1 MHHCLAPLLRA
12 YYEWLSCVV
21 HTICMFS
28 YIPCTHACVCVRVGV
43 FASSP
48 AQSEQARDSS
58 IAHSVCHYKA
68 INSIQRNKLS
78 SKNKTQSS
86 ATKFPSWNTTTNR
99 YSRRLP
105 LPFRCDDSLPKK
117 NKLCA
122 CLRGVRVRAVCLLV
136 CVLLENPAPIPNTR
150 TCRWC
155 VQSQCLFLCGSHVDY
170 AVSPLPAVPAVLPL
184 GCCSLSSVGVCVCA
198 LSAESQNDIRQTV
211 PPPASPHCG
220 RQLLCNATAPTTTA
234 TTTTLSTL

>member
-117 NKLCA
+117 KQTVRLLTWCPRA
-122 CLRGVRVRAVCLLV
+122 C
-136 CVLLENPAPIPNTR
+136 CVFA
-150 TCRWC
+150 
-155 VQSQCLFLCGSHVDY
+155 
-170 AVSPLPAVPAVLPL
+170 
-184 GCCSLSSVGVCVCA
+184 CVCA
-198 LSAESQNDIRQTV
+198 PGKSGSHSEYTHMSLVCPVPVSVSVRFPCRLRRVAVASSASS
-211 PPPASPHCG
+211 AST
-220 RQLLCNATAPTTTA
+220 RLL
-234 TTTTLSTL
+234 